1 VQEVEAAEQ
10 PRIMLKEEVVEQEV
24 LMQKKL

>member
-10 PRIMLKEEVVEQEV
+10 PQIMLKEEVVEQEV